1 MATSS
6 VAEVTLELA
15 SDADDVLGLVML
27 SPHRKSVVTSR
38 ISL

>member
-15 SDADDVLGLVML
+15 SDADGALGLVML
-27 SPHRKSVVTSR
+27 SPHSKGVVTSR
-38 ISL
+38 S